1 VSTGL
6 KITLVLVALAVG
18 ALFYLNL
25 SSQRAL
31 DVEISPHQ
39 SLEEL
44 RSTGQVEVKSFEQWQ
59 KERKQAT
66 GAQGERFK
74 AWRAEQLKKKSEA
87 AQEPN
92 QEPNPEPSP
101 GSNPEPSPGPSAE

>member
-6 KITLVLVALAVG
+6 KITLVLVALAMG

-25 SSQRAL
+25 SAQRAL

-59 KERKQAT
+59 KEGNAGA

-74 AWRAEQLKKKSEA
+74 AWRAEQLKKKADA
-87 AQEPN
+87 AQEPT
-92 QEPNPEPSP
+92 PEPSA
-101 GSNPEPSPGPSAE
+101 EPSAEPAPKPSAE